1 MLLAMDKRHVC
12 ISSYHPL
19 PKQPSAKELIIIG
32 SRIKRRRPEA
42 DEPSSTY
49 YDERLSKR
57 GLFSFT
63 PISAT

>member
-1 MLLAMDKRHVC
+1 VTYEKHT
-12 ISSYHPL
+12 IFSHPL

-42 DEPSSTY
+42 SEPSATY
-49 YDERLSKR
+49 DDERLSKR

-63 PISAT
+63 PISDP